1 MGKHEGRK
9 GARRKGEGHPPPS
22 GEKGTVVTLSKASLK
37 VGALAW
43 AHDDRS
49 SRSITHDELL
59 ATLKVFQGEMKADL
73 VLCAGTRVQLGTSTA
88 SWTNEDP
95 PKQLAKAIF
104 AAAGRPV
111 LLEWPNQPRAMWPH
125 RWLLATG
132 SGFEVIR
139 EGQYVFESGPP
150 KAEVAEV
157 LEELR
162 GGFGTIKLEGSG
174 RVVTLVLV
182 LCNEARIF
190 DAVGNARARLRH
202 VWTDKEIPSA
212 FSTPWVML
220 HPSHKPYWSAS
231 KRSGRGL
238 VAPWVLEEG
247 TPVRRAHF
255 SLLTARRRTS
265 LGQRILPVQVIHAG
279 PFQQGHAAEELTS
292 VCGFYGGT
300 RTRATPSPVNVEG
313 VGPARYVELDV

>member
-1 MGKHEGRK
+1 MGEHKGRK
-9 GARRKGEGHPPPS
+9 KGEGHPPPS
-22 GEKGTVVTLSKASLK
+22 GEKGTVVTLSEASLK

-43 AHDDRS
+43 AHDDRY

-59 ATLKVFQGEMKADL
+59 ATLKAFQGEMKADL
-73 VLCAGTRVQLGTSTA
+73 VLCAGTRIRLGTSTA
-88 SWTNEDP
+88 PWTNEDP
-95 PKQLAKAIF
+95 PKEIAKAIF
-104 AAAGRPV
+104 AVAGRPV

-139 EGQYVFESGPP
+139 EGQYVFKSGPP

-162 GGFGTIKLEGSG
+162 GGFGTIRLDGHG

-202 VWTDKEIPSA
+202 VWTDQEIPSA
-212 FSTPWVML
+212 FSDPWVML

-231 KRSGRGL
+231 RRSG
-238 VAPWVLEEG
+238 
-247 TPVRRAHF
+247 
-255 SLLTARRRTS
+255 
-265 LGQRILPVQVIHAG
+265 LGQMILPAQVIHAG
-279 PFQQGHAAEELTS
+279 PFQQGHAEEELTS

-300 RTRATPSPVNVEG
+300 RTRATPSAADVEG
-313 VGPARYVELDV
+313 VDPARYVELDV

>member
-9 GARRKGEGHPPPS
+9 GAQRKGEGHPPPS
-22 GEKGTVVTLSKASLK
+22 GEKGTGVTLSGASLK

-43 AHDDRS
+43 AHDDRYG
-49 SRSITHDELL
+49 RSITHDELL
-59 ATLKVFQGEMKADL
+59 ATMQAFSGEMTADL
-73 VLCAGTRVQLGTSTA
+73 VLCAGTRVRLGTSTA
-88 SWTNEDP
+88 LWTNDAP
-95 PKQLAKAIF
+95 PEEIAKAIF
-104 AAAGRPV
+104 TAAGRPV

-125 RWLLATG
+125 RWLLATK

-139 EGQYVFESGPP
+139 EGQYVFESGPS

-162 GGFGTIKLEGSG
+162 GGFGTIKLEGG
-174 RVVTLVLV
+174 TRVVTLVLV

-202 VWTDKEIPSA
+202 AWTDEEIPLV
-212 FSTPWVML
+212 FRDPWVML

-247 TPVRRAHF
+247 TPERRPHL

-265 LGQRILPVQVIHAG
+265 LGQRILPAQVVHAG
-279 PFQQGHAAEELTS
+279 PFQQGHAEEELTS
-292 VCGFYGGT
+292 VCGFSGGT
-300 RTRATPSPVNVEG
+300 RTRATPSAVDVEG